1 MTRESTLPGL
11 IQRRLTVLCIYQV
24 GQLITKIIITY
35 IPLEFQH
42 RFKIGL
48 TPVTSVL
55 EDTKVMFDV
64 EVEDEEADV
73 RWFHNDIEFRSE
85 DGRLVCQNNSMISYD
100 FLFQDKRGL

>member
-1 MTRESTLPGL
+1 M
-11 IQRRLTVLCIYQV
+11 
-24 GQLITKIIITY
+24 
-35 IPLEFQH
+35 
-42 RFKIGL
+42 
-48 TPVTSVL
+48 L

-100 FLFQDKRGL
+100 FFFQDKREL